1 MHPRSVK
8 LTATRSELATALL
21 PLARCIPA
29 RQLHA
34 KVALWVE
41 DGVAVLRFAD
51 MEARFPAR
59 GSWPSLVT
67 FRAGFLVAHA
77 QALPEDDRVTISYS
91 DGRFTIGRVSVNCE
105 IEDPTSAWPDFVEL
119 DSDFTML
126 QLLEAW
132 LTYPDSQLD
141 HSGLR
146 RAIDAMIEDLEL
158 YFDEGRDA
166 LLAAHEALDEVYPG
180 GLGINGR
187 ALIEILGTVRSQGF
201 RD

>member
-1 MHPRSVK
+1 MCMEEPGGTANEAPPPRRGHPRGVVITSILGRAAK
-8 LTATRSELATALL
+8 TPLIL
-21 PLARCIPA
+21 PIRI
-29 RQLHA
+29 
-34 KVALWVE
+34 
-41 DGVAVLRFAD
+41 
-51 MEARFPAR
+51 
-59 GSWPSLVT
+59 
-67 FRAGFLVAHA
+67 
-77 QALPEDDRVTISYS
+77 
-91 DGRFTIGRVSVNCE
+91 TIGRVSVNCE